1 MKATQYAK
9 STDPEVIAAIEENER
24 SRRAWIDA
32 ALHRLHPRQT
42 MREMS

>member
-9 STDPEVIAAIEENER
+9 SIDPEVIATIEENELAH
-24 SRRAWIDA
+24 RADIDA